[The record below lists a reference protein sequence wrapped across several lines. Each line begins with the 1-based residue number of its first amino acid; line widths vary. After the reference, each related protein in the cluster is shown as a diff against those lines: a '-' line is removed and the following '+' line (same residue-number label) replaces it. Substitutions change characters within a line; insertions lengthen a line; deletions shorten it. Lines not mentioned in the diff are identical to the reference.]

1 MDLFGSVFGFEG
13 GNAVRFSHFVFFRV
27 WLGVLCR
34 FFSVLLFLG
43 SLLEK
48 FSGANFCFW
57 VSVSVVF
64 ILLLFCLC
72 FCFII
77 WFVVP
82 GNVSRKFSSGQVRC
96 LHKFSGANF
105 CFMVSVLVCW
115 QFFPLLEGGNA
126 VRFFHFGFL
135 VSGSVSFVVF
145 DSSSF
150 LRVAVLKKF
159 SGANFCFWVSVWVL
173 RVLVL
178 FCLCFCFI
186 ICFFAPETVLKKFY

>member
-1 MDLFGSVFGFEG
+1 MK
-13 GNAVRFSHFVFFRV
+13 
-27 WLGVLCR
+27 
-34 FFSVLLFLG
+34 
-43 SLLEK
+43 K

-64 ILLLFCLC
+64 ILVLFCLC

-82 GNVSRKFSSGQVRC
+82 ENVSRKFSFGQVRC
-96 LHKFSGANF
+96 LNKFSGANF
-105 CFMVSVLVCW
+105 CFWQPYCHVSLV
-115 QFFPLLEGGNA
+115 PLLEGGNA
-126 VRFFHFGFL
+126 VRFFHFVFF
-135 VSGSVSFVVF
+135 VSGSASFVVF
-145 DSSSF
+145 LPFFFSEGRC
-150 LRVAVLKKF
+150 LEKF